1 VTVGKEVM
9 KEKVG
14 QRPAEELFGLE
25 CTAQPSG
32 RWIDEH
38 QQAVL
43 ADEDAVRRP
52 FHQTSIGFAGH
63 RYSETTRMV
72 SLRMDHAGDVVTGK
86 ILPTYNASV
95 AATAVPS
102 MSDTA
107 KDRFSRLLF
116 YVLVLLTGYLT
127 FQVLSPFLAPL
138 AWAAV
143 FAMMFY
149 RVHLELAVRI
159 GPNRSALVTTL
170 MAAVLIV
177 APAVLLVSVLAR
189 EVPQVIDYVQ
199 QVSLSA
205 PDQIERIWEM
215 VRRRVP
221 LPLPEDPT
229 ALLREGIQRVLA
241 FLAPAAGGVVADLL
255 ATLGSLFVMLFALF
269 FLLRDGHTLGRQ
281 IRDLLPL
288 PERERERLM
297 SDTRDLVIASVGA
310 GLLVA
315 AVQGTI
321 AGIAF
326 WLLGFDAPVLW
337 GVATAFGSLVPVVGS
352 ALVWVPAA
360 LWLLLSGDVTRGVIL
375 MIVGVLGVGLADNV
389 LRPLLLSGR
398 TSASGLVVFLGLLG
412 GASAFGFIGLVLGP
426 IVLVTAGSLLNAF
439 TRPEPPI
446 LASDP
451 SPRVTES
458 QS

>member
-1 VTVGKEVM
+1 M
-9 KEKVG
+9 
-14 QRPAEELFGLE
+14 PLSPP
-25 CTAQPSG
+25 TA
-32 RWIDEH
+32 
-38 QQAVL
+38 
-43 ADEDAVRRP
+43 
-52 FHQTSIGFAGH
+52 
-63 RYSETTRMV
+63 
-72 SLRMDHAGDVVTGK
+72 
-86 ILPTYNASV
+86 
-95 AATAVPS
+95 

-116 YVLVLLTGYLT
+116 YVLVLVMGYLA

-149 RVHLELAVRI
+149 SVHLELAARI

-199 QVSLSA
+199 QASLSA
-205 PDQIERIWEM
+205 PDQIERLWQM
-215 VRRRVP
+215 VRSRVP
-221 LPLPEDPT
+221 FSLPEDPT
-229 ALLREGIQRVLA
+229 ALLREGVQRGLA
-241 FLAPAAGGVVADLL
+241 FLAPAAGGVVADVL
-255 ATLGSLFVMLFALF
+255 AMLGSLFVMLFALF

-297 SDTRDLVIASVGA
+297 SETRDLVIASVGA

-315 AVQGTI
+315 AAQGLI
-321 AGIAF
+321 ARHG
-326 WLLGFDAPVLW
+326 VLAARLQRRRSS
-337 GVATAFGSLVPVVGS
+337 GASRPRS
-352 ALVWVPAA
+352 ARSSPS
-360 LWLLLSGDVTRGVIL
+360 SGRRSSGCRRRSGCSSRARSTRGVIL
-375 MIVGVLGVGLADNV
+375 AIVAAFGIGMVDNV

-412 GASAFGFIGLVLGP
+412 GVSAFGFIGLVLGP
-426 IVLVTAGSLLNAF
+426 IILVTAGSLLTAF
-439 TRPEPPI
+439 TRPER
-446 LASDP
+446 ADH
-451 SPRVTES
+451 RVGADATVEC
-458 QS
+458 